1 MSHSINLI
9 GGVAM
14 EFRYTASTGDGG
26 PISGVL
32 VAESEANAEQILWDS
47 GLTIIQLRKALKMP
61 ALHDVLPTLFGVKR
75 RDVIQFSRNMASLLE
90 AGIPI
95 LRALTIQSRFGKRA
109 FRAVLKDVIADLEKG
124 SRLSEA
130 CAKRPSVFPPFFV
143 YLLRT
148 GEEVGN
154 LSQVLRDTAAHMER
168 DEATAS
174 KVKRS
179 LAYPTFVLLLA
190 VGAIVVMMA
199 KVVPALTA
207 MFHEFG
213 SDLPTMT
220 RGLIAVSDFFQA
232 SFFYMIIGVAVI
244 GIGGYFYVRTPGGKR
259 RKDAMMLKIPVIGP
273 AVLKSGLSRFCR
285 NMSMLVGAGVSLFD
299 ALKLTSETT
308 DNTVIAESV
317 SGVRSRVGDGQLFSQ
332 AVAADAIFPTL
343 MPEMI
348 GVGEEAGSLEG
359 QLTKVSNFYE
369 EEAERAISQVTGTLT
384 PALTVIV
391 GLIIGLIAVT
401 LYSSIYSMVDVLPE

>member
-1 MSHSINLI
+1 
-9 GGVAM
+9 M
-14 EFRYTASTGDGG
+14 EFRYTASTSDGS
-26 PISGVL
+26 PVSGVL
-32 VAESEANAEQILWDS
+32 VAESEANAEQMLWDS
-47 GLTIIQLRKALKMP
+47 GLTIIQLKKQLKIPGLHEALP
-61 ALHDVLPTLFGVKR
+61 SLYGVKR
-75 RDVIQFSRNMASLLE
+75 RDVIQFSRNMASLLD

-95 LRALTIQSRFGKRA
+95 LRALTIQSRFGKRGLK
-109 FRAVLKDVIADLEKG
+109 AVLKEVIDDLEKG
-124 SRLSEA
+124 SRLSQA
-130 CAKRPSVFPPFFV
+130 CAKHPSVFPTFYV

-190 VGAIVVMMA
+190 IGAIVVMMA
-199 KVVPALTA
+199 KVVPALTS
-207 MFHEFG
+207 MFSEFG
-213 SDLPTMT
+213 SDLPPMT
-220 RGLIAVSDFFQA
+220 RGLVAVSDFFA
-232 SFFYMIIGVAVI
+232 AAFLYIILGVVVIGV
-244 GIGGYFYVRTPGGKR
+244 GGYFYVRTPGGKR
-259 RKDAMMLKIPVIGP
+259 RKDMVMLRIPIIGQ
-273 AVLKSGLSRFCR
+273 AVLKAGLSRFCR

-308 DNTVIAESV
+308 DNSVIAESV

-332 AVAADAIFPTL
+332 AVSADAIFPAL

-348 GVGEEAGSLEG
+348 AVGEEAGSLEG

-369 EEAERAISQVTGTLT
+369 EEAERAVAQVTGTLT
-384 PALTVIV
+384 PLLTVGV
-391 GLIIGLIAVT
+391 GLIIGLVAVT
-401 LYSSIYSMVDVLPE
+401 LYSSIYSMVDVLPD

>member
-1 MSHSINLI
+1 
-9 GGVAM
+9 M
-14 EFRYTASTGDGG
+14 EFRYTASTGDGS
-26 PISGVL
+26 PVSGVL
-32 VAESEANAEQILWDS
+32 VAESEANAEQMLWDS
-47 GLTIIQLRKALKMP
+47 GLTIIQLKKKLEIP
-61 ALHDVLPTLFGVKR
+61 ALHEALPSLFGVKR
-75 RDVIQFSRNMASLLE
+75 RDVIQFSRNMASLLD

-95 LRALTIQSRFGKRA
+95 LRALTIQSRFGKRGLK
-109 FRAVLKDVIADLEKG
+109 AVLKEVISDLEKG
-124 SRLSEA
+124 SRLSQA
-130 CAKRPSVFPPFFV
+130 CAKHPSVFPIFYV

-154 LSQVLRDTAAHMER
+154 LSQVLRDTAEHMER

-190 VGAIVVMMA
+190 IGAIVVMMA
-199 KVVPALTA
+199 KVVPALTS

-213 SDLPTMT
+213 SDLPPMT
-220 RGLIAVSDFFQA
+220 RGLIAVSDFFEA
-232 SFFYMIIGVAVI
+232 AFLYIVLGVVVIGV
-244 GIGGYFYVRTPGGKR
+244 GGYFYIRTPRGKR
-259 RKDAMMLKIPVIGP
+259 RKDMVMLRIPIIGQ
-273 AVLKSGLSRFCR
+273 AVLKAGLSRFCR

-308 DNTVIAESV
+308 DNSVIAESV

-332 AVAADAIFPTL
+332 AVAADAIFPPL

-348 GVGEEAGSLEG
+348 AVGEEAGSLEG

-369 EEAERAISQVTGTLT
+369 EEAERAVSQVTGTLT
-384 PALTVIV
+384 PALTVGV
-391 GLIIGLIAVT
+391 GLIIGLVAVT
-401 LYSSIYSMVDVLPE
+401 LYSSIYSMVDVLPD

>member
-1 MSHSINLI
+1 
-9 GGVAM
+9 M
-14 EFRYTASTGDGG
+14 EFRYTASTGDGS
-26 PISGVL
+26 PVSGVL
-32 VAESEANAEQILWDS
+32 VAESEGNAEQLLWDS
-47 GLTIIQLRKALKMP
+47 GLIIIQLKKQLKLP
-61 ALHDVLPTLFGVKR
+61 ALHEALPTVFGVKR
-75 RDVIQFSRNMASLLE
+75 HDVIQFSRNLASLLE

-109 FRAVLKDVIADLEKG
+109 LRAVLGEVITDLEKG

-130 CAKRPSVFPPFFV
+130 CGKHPSAFPAFYV

-154 LSQVLRDTAAHMER
+154 LAHVLRDTSTHMER
-168 DEATAS
+168 DEATAA

-199 KVVPALTA
+199 KVVPALTD
-207 MFHEFG
+207 MFNEFG
-213 SDLPTMT
+213 SDLPPMT
-220 RGLIAVSDFFQA
+220 QGLIAVSDFFQA
-232 SFFYMIIGVAVI
+232 SFLYIILGVVVIGV
-244 GIGGYFYVRTPGGKR
+244 GGLFYLRTPAGKR
-259 RKDAMMLKIPVIGP
+259 RKDMVMLKIPVIGP

-285 NMSMLVGAGVSLFD
+285 NISMLVGAGVSLFD

-308 DNTVIAESV
+308 DNSVIAESV
-317 SGVRSRVGDGQLFSQ
+317 AGIRSRVGDGQLFSQ
-332 AVAADAIFPTL
+332 AMAADAIFPGL
-343 MPEMI
+343 MPEMV
-348 GVGEEAGSLEG
+348 GVGEEAGILEA
-359 QLTKVSNFYE
+359 QLTKVSDFYE

-384 PALTVIV
+384 PALTIMV

-401 LYSSIYSMVDVLPE
+401 LYSSIYSMVDVLPD

>member
-1 MSHSINLI
+1 
-9 GGVAM
+9 M
-14 EFRYTASTGDGG
+14 EFEYSASAADGS
-26 PISGVL
+26 PVSGVL
-32 VAESEANAEQILWDS
+32 VADSEANAEQILWDS
-47 GLTIIQLRKALKMP
+47 GLVIIELKKQLKLP
-61 ALHDVLPTLFGVKR
+61 ALHEALPSLFGVKR

-95 LRALTIQSRFGKRA
+95 LRALTIQTRFGKRA
-109 FRAVLKDVIADLEKG
+109 FRAVLKEVISDLEKG

-130 CAKRPSVFPPFFV
+130 CAKHASVFPPFYV

-154 LSQVLRDTAAHMER
+154 LSQVLKDTALHMER

-179 LAYPTFVLLLA
+179 MAYPAFVMLLA
-190 VGAIVVMMA
+190 VGAVVVMMA
-199 KVVPALTA
+199 KVVPAITA
-207 MFHEFG
+207 MFNEFG
-213 SDLPTMT
+213 SDLPPMT

-232 SFFYMIIGVAVI
+232 GFLYMVLGVAVI

-259 RKDAMMLKIPVIGP
+259 RKDAVLLRIPIIGQV
-273 AVLKSGLSRFCR
+273 VLKAGLSRFCR

-308 DNTVIAESV
+308 DNSVIAESV
-317 SGVRSRVGDGQLFSQ
+317 SSVRSRVGDGQLFSQ
-332 AVAADAIFPTL
+332 AVAVDAIFPTL

-348 GVGEEAGSLEG
+348 AVGEEAGSLEG
-359 QLTKVSNFYE
+359 QLSKVSIFYE

-384 PALTVIV
+384 PALTVVV

-401 LYSSIYSMVDVLPE
+401 LYSSIYSMVDVLPD

>member
-1 MSHSINLI
+1 
-9 GGVAM
+9 M
-14 EFRYTASTGDGG
+14 EFRYTASTGAGS
-26 PISGVL
+26 PVSGVL

-47 GLTIIQLRKALKMP
+47 GLTIIQLRKRVKMP
-61 ALHDVLPTLFGVKR
+61 ALHEALPSLFGVKR
-75 RDVIQFSRNMASLLE
+75 RDVIQFSRNMASLLD

-95 LRALTIQSRFGKRA
+95 LRALTIQSRFGKRGLK
-109 FRAVLKDVIADLEKG
+109 AVLKEVINDLEKG
-124 SRLSEA
+124 SRLSQA
-130 CAKRPSVFPPFFV
+130 CAKHSSVFPPFYV

-154 LSQVLRDTAAHMER
+154 LSQVLRDTAEQMER

-190 VGAIVVMMA
+190 IGAIVVMMA
-199 KVVPALTA
+199 KVVPALTD

-213 SDLPTMT
+213 SDLPPMT
-220 RGLIAVSDFFQA
+220 RGLIAVSDFFEA
-232 SFFYMIIGVAVI
+232 AFLYIVLGAVVIGV
-244 GIGGYFYVRTPGGKR
+244 GGYFYIRTPGGKW
-259 RKDAMMLKIPVIGP
+259 RKDMVMLRIPIIGQ
-273 AVLKSGLSRFCR
+273 AVLKAGLSRFCR

-308 DNTVIAESV
+308 DNSVIAESV

-332 AVAADAIFPTL
+332 AVAADAIFPPL

-348 GVGEEAGSLEG
+348 AVGEEAGSLEG
-359 QLTKVSNFYE
+359 QLTKVSTFYE
-369 EEAERAISQVTGTLT
+369 EEAERAVAQVTGTLT
-384 PALTVIV
+384 PALTVGV
-391 GLIIGLIAVT
+391 GLIIGLVAVT
-401 LYSSIYSMVDVLPE
+401 LYSSIYSMVDVLPD